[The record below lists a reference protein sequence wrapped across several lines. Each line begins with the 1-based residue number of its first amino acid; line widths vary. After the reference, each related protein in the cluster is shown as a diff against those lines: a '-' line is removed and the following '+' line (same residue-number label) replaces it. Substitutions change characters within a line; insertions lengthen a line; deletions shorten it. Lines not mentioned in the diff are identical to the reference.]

1 MLVLMQERIAL
12 HLQSCITRGEVPDRM
27 TTGRTVSLLNDNSKG
42 NEVSNYRPIT
52 CLSLMWNLITGIVAD
67 KIYNHLQEN
76 DLLSEEQ
83 IGSRRNSRGTKDQ
96 LLIDKT
102 VMKICRGRKVGLSM
116 VWIDYRKAYDMVPHS
131 WIKKSMEK
139 CGVADSIS
147 HFYPRAWKAGKRS

>member
-139 CGVADSIS
+139 CGVADNIS